1 MNAKRERSDGRAS
14 DEIRPVR
21 FMTDYIEYPEG
32 SVLVETGRTMV
43 LCNAT
48 VEQGVPSWMVR
59 SGRSGGWVTAEY
71 AMLPRATEE
80 RTRRERLRPRGR
92 TQEIRRLIGRSL
104 RAAVHLDRLEEIT
117 ITIDCDV
124 LQADGGTRTASI
136 TGGYVAMALALGRR
150 IQAGQLTPKVLRAPV
165 AAVSAGLVDGRPM
178 LDLSYE
184 EDARAQVDANIVINA
199 AGRFIEVQATAE
211 GDPMERADLEEL
223 VNLAEAGVRR
233 LIERQREALKR
244 NEVQVPQESSSEG

>member
-1 MNAKRERSDGRAS
+1 MKSDYERSDGRTP
-14 DEIRPVR
+14 DELRPVR
-21 FMTDYIEYPEG
+21 FKTDYIEYPEG
-32 SVLVETGRTMV
+32 SVLIETGRTKV

-59 SGRSGGWVTAEY
+59 SGRPGGWVTAEY
-71 AMLPRATEE
+71 AMLPRSTHE

-104 RAAVHLDRLEEIT
+104 RAAVRLDQLDEIT
-117 ITIDCDV
+117 VTLDCDV

-150 IQAGQLTPKVLRAPV
+150 IEAGQLTPKVLRAPV
-165 AAVSAGLVDGRPM
+165 AAVSAGLVDGRSM

-184 EDARAQVDANIVINA
+184 EDVGAQVDANIVINA

-211 GDPMERADLEEL
+211 GDPIQRAELEGL
-223 VNLAEAGVRR
+223 VDLAEAGVRH
-233 LIERQREALKR
+233 LIERQLEALGR
-244 NEVQVPQESSSEG
+244 HDVQVPTEPSSQG

>member
-1 MNAKRERSDGRAS
+1 MDADSERSDGRAS
-14 DEIRPVR
+14 DELRPIHFR
-21 FMTDYIEYPEG
+21 TDYIDYPEG
-32 SVLVETGRTMV
+32 SVLLETGRTMV

-48 VEQGVPSWMVR
+48 IESKVPSWIVR
-59 SGRSGGWVTAEY
+59 SGRPGGWVTAEY
-71 AMLPRATEE
+71 AMLPRSTHE

-104 RAAVHLDRLEEIT
+104 RAAVALEKLDEIT
-117 ITIDCDV
+117 VTIDCDV

-150 IQAGQLTPKVLRAPV
+150 IEAGQLAPSVLRPAV

-184 EDARAQVDANIVINA
+184 EDVRAQVDANIVING
-199 AGRFIEVQATAE
+199 AGRMIEVQATAE
-211 GDPMERADLEEL
+211 GDPMHRSEFERLVDL
-223 VNLAEAGVRR
+223 AQAGIQR
-233 LIERQREALKR
+233 LIAEQREVLG
-244 NEVQVPQESSSEG
+244 QHDVPLPGNNGSQS